1 MELNKLTKIELLKLA
16 TEKAIPNRT
25 KLLKGELIKALEP
38 YFSGKTV
45 TASTDKISPSK
56 ASKAKK
62 TITTAPSSN
71 VGYESKKPVT
81 IFQIKK
87 DEYPIPEYYNM
98 DTLVILP
105 VDPSKE
111 YVYWELSDKTI
122 YKVRQQY
129 KLGNAPLVLK
139 LYKQASDFSTDE
151 ISSVEVSRFGNW
163 FFDIYAPSS
172 VLWAELGFIDE
183 NGVFYSVLKS
193 NSIRMPADK
202 VSDIIDDETWMTIG
216 HNIDKLYGLSG
227 LHKTDLGASQTM
239 HKTILRQLTTVN
251 TVSSSSFMKDK

>member
-16 TEKAIPNRT
+16 AEKAIPNRT
-25 KLLKGELIKALEP
+25 KLLKNELIKALEP
-38 YFSGKTV
+38 YFSDKTKKIPAKEKTTSKTSKSKKAV
-45 TASTDKISPSK
+45 ISPS
-56 ASKAKK
+56 
-62 TITTAPSSN
+62 SN
-71 VGYESKKPVT
+71 LGYENKKPVT

-111 YVYWELSDKTI
+111 YVYWELSDHTI
-122 YKVRQQY
+122 FKVRQQY
-129 KLGNAPLVLK
+129 KLGNAPIILK
-139 LYKQASDFSTDE
+139 LYKQADDLSTNE

-163 FFDIYAPSS
+163 FFDIYAPSN

-193 NSIRMPADK
+193 NSIRMPSDK
-202 VSDIIDDETWMTIG
+202 VSAVIDDETWMTIG

-227 LHKTDLGASQTM
+227 LHKSDLGASQTM

>member
-16 TEKAIPNRT
+16 AEKAIPNRT
-25 KLLKGELIKALEP
+25 KLLKGELVKALEP
-38 YFSGKTV
+38 YFGDKNIS
-45 TASTDKISPSK
+45 ASTDDKSLPKS
-56 ASKAKK
+56 SRSKK
-62 TITTAPSSN
+62 TATAPSSN
-71 VGYESKKPVT
+71 IGYESKKPVT

-111 YVYWELSDKTI
+111 YVYWELSDNTI

-139 LYKQASDFSTDE
+139 LYKQANDLSTNE

-163 FFDIYAPSS
+163 FFDIYAPSN
-172 VLWAELGFIDE
+172 VLWAELGFVDE

-227 LHKTDLGASQTM
+227 LYKNDLGASQSM
-239 HKTILRQLTTVN
+239 HKTILRQLTTIN
-251 TVSSSSFMKDK
+251 AVSSSSFMKDK